1 MAQACVYARHW
12 DRDPTWMKVLAIV
25 IMYTTL
31 VTMDLGSSTQY
42 ISRLLETSG
51 TVFAQRGQYFY
62 TLLPITDPLLV
73 LRIDW

>member
-1 MAQACVYARHW
+1 
-12 DRDPTWMKVLAIV
+12 MKVLAIV
-25 IMYTTL
+25 IMYVTL
-31 VTMDLGSSTQY
+31 ATMDLETSIHY
-42 ISRLLETSG
+42 IHRLLETGG

>member
-1 MAQACVYARHW
+1 MYV
-12 DRDPTWMKVLAIV
+12 TLA
-25 IMYTTL
+25 
-31 VTMDLGSSTQY
+31 TMDLETRTHC
-42 ISRLLETSG
+42 IHRLLETGG